1 MKNGNAFIDG
11 VYGELKQL
19 ELVESATDF
28 SERWLGMEG
37 SYFRCLKAKG
47 RQPSAMVLAKCA
59 VNLTEMAD
67 AFSTSKM
74 TQVGAKGAVM
84 RSLADSCWD
93 QIVEIGRE
101 RR

>member
-1 MKNGNAFIDG
+1 MKNETFIED

-19 ELVESATDF
+19 ELVESSVDF
-28 SERWLGMEG
+28 SENWLGMEG
-37 SYFRCLKAKG
+37 GYFRCLKAKG
-47 RQPSAMVLAKCA
+47 RQPSAKVLAKCA
-59 VNLTEMAD
+59 VNLQRMAD
-67 AFSTSKM
+67 IYGSSKM

-93 QIVEIGRE
+93 QIVAIGRE